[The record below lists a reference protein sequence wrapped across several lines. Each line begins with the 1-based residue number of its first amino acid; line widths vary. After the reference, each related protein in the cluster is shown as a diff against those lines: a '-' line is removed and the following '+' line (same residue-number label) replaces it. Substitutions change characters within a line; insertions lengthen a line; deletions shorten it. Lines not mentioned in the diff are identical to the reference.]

1 MIRTVIVTKSYIATK
16 KVIWVSERTVK
27 ILDEYID
34 KTIQIHLRNKKIIK
48 GNLKTFDE
56 HMNLTLVNSE
66 DSDEAGVKNNAT
78 ILIRANTII
87 LISLPDI

>member
-1 MIRTVIVTKSYIATK
+1 VLD
-16 KVIWVSERTVK
+16 ETVK
-27 ILDEYID
+27 ILGEYIN

-56 HMNLTLVNSE
+56 HMNLTLVNFE
-66 DSDEAGVKNNAT
+66 DGDESGVKNNGT
-78 ILIRANTII
+78 ILIRGNTII

>member
-1 MIRTVIVTKSYIATK
+1 MSEVI
-16 KVIWVSERTVK
+16 E
-27 ILDEYID
+27 ILDKYIN

-48 GNLKTFDE
+48 GNLKTFDR

-66 DSDEAGVKNNAT
+66 DSDEAGVKNHGQ
-78 ILIRANTII
+78 ILVRGDTVL

>member
-1 MIRTVIVTKSYIATK
+1 M
-16 KVIWVSERTVK
+16 IWVLDETVK
-27 ILDEYID
+27 ILGEYIN

-56 HMNLTLVNSE
+56 HLNLTLVNFE
-66 DSDEAGVKNNAT
+66 DSDESGVKNNGT
-78 ILIRANTII
+78 ILIRGNTII